1 MSSLKR
7 LAVAVVIVVA
17 ACALAAPVAV
27 IPRPPKQDD
36 EWTMPAGADTPGRWL
51 VEYPRAKGMDA
62 LAELLFSGPEAPFDM
77 SRRPWVRGDDRWVLL
92 RRGGLLASSS
102 FRSTVLNGLRARD
115 VQFSL
120 TTTVSGCEFIF
131 KGEENLWHF
140 RPPEIPRAPDELGIV
155 RQVRFCNL
163 VAEFLCETSQ
173 LGPLKRKAQFR
184 IDDPIEKRDKG
195 TADWIA
201 LIQGVERRSTVD

>member
-1 MSSLKR
+1 MSSLNR

-62 LAELLFSGPEAPFDM
+62 LAELLFSGPEAPFEM
-77 SRRPWVRGDDRWVLL
+77 SRRPWVRGDDRWVVV

-184 IDDPIEKRDKG
+184 I
-195 TADWIA
+195 
-201 LIQGVERRSTVD
+201 